1 MTTYLLRES
10 KEIVWERFTNLLLSR
25 LWIVQ
30 RVEPIVDPRLV
41 LQAGHRASYH
51 RGSQLGRF

>member
-10 KEIVWERFTNLLLSR
+10 KEIVWKIFTNLLLSR

-41 LQAGHRASYH
+41 LQVGHPTSYR
-51 RGSQLGRF
+51 RGSQLERF